1 MTIIVYGTPT
11 CSQCKMFKEKLKEND
26 IDFNSSDDLETLLDL
41 SEKTRIMS
49 APIVKIEDEFFDIMG
64 AFKKIGLC

>member
-1 MTIIVYGTPT
+1 
-11 CSQCKMFKEKLKEND
+11 MFKQKLEDNN

-41 SEKTRIMS
+41 SEKTGIMS
-49 APIVKIEDEFFDIMG
+49 APIVRIEDEYFDIMG